1 MPVSAKIEVYGLKD
15 ALKELNKLDSTLRK
29 QITKDAKEVA
39 KPVVSDAQSKYPV
52 TILSGMKYNWVQK
65 GKQKFP
71 YDQVR
76 ARKGVS
82 VKVDTGKRNV
92 GTIVIIQKDPAAAII
107 DMAGKKGG
115 TSAQSDRFISALTMM
130 FGMPSRVMWPAYN
143 SNADAVQKNMVEL
156 VETVMTAVGRKLV

>member
-1 MPVSAKIEVYGLKD
+1 MPVSAKIEVYGIKE
-15 ALKELNKLDSTLRK
+15 AFKELNKLDPILRK

-39 KPVVSDAQSKYPV
+39 KPVVSDAQAKYPPV
-52 TILSGMKYNWVQK
+52 ILSGMKYNWVQK

-71 YDQVR
+71 YDQMK
-76 ARKGVS
+76 ARKGIT
-82 VKVDTGKRNV
+82 VKIDTSKKNV
-92 GTIVIIQKDPAAAII
+92 GTIVITQKDPAAAII

-156 VETVMTAVGRKLV
+156 VATVMAAVGRKMV